1 MEVYIAIPKNG
12 TSEWKDSV
20 KKKYKKVFEFTNVE
34 ELLKEQSKFVV
45 LQQNE
50 HIKAMESLEKCNF
63 SCISD
68 GDWLIKEN
76 RIYNFKSIEK
86 SPILIVKKDVF
97 HYPLILQQ
105 HLKDLYVAKK
115 YNEFVMEAEKYIFSH
130 GSYVMLDYYLSI
142 VYFFILQKH
151 KEAQAKIT
159 NLLHRKPTF
168 AEGWCVLGDMLLSQ
182 RRNGLAKQAYE
193 NAIIK
198 GKDRDIYDDD
208 PVWLKKYDE
217 YPKERLNKID
227 NLISNIQ
234 IVSKNKF

>member
-1 MEVYIAIPKNG
+1 MEVYIAIPKTC

-20 KKKYKKVFEFTNVE
+20 KKRYKKVLEFTKIQ
-34 ELLKEQSKFVV
+34 ELSAENKKYIV

-63 SCISD
+63 SCVSD
-68 GDWLIKEN
+68 GDWLIKEK
-76 RIYNFKSIEK
+76 RIYNFKSFEK
-86 SPILIVKKDVF
+86 SPILIVRDDVF
-97 HYPLILQQ
+97 DYPLILQPQ
-105 HLKDLYVAKK
+105 LKDLYISKNYQDFA
-115 YNEFVMEAEKYIFSH
+115 MEAEKHIFSH

-142 VYFFILQKH
+142 VYFFVLKKH
-151 KEAQAKIT
+151 KEAQDKIT
-159 NLLHRKPTF
+159 NLLYKKPTF
-168 AEGWCVLGDMLLSQ
+168 AEGWCVLGDMFLTQ
-182 RRNGLAKQAYE
+182 KRNGLAKQAYE

-217 YPKERLNKID
+217 YPKEKLSKIE

>member
-1 MEVYIAIPKNG
+1 MEVYIAIPKIC

-20 KKKYKKVFEFTNVE
+20 KKKYRKVKEFTNE
-34 ELLKEQSKFVV
+34 QELNEINEKYIV

-50 HIKAMESLEKCNF
+50 YIKAMESLEKCNF
-63 SCISD
+63 SCLSD

-76 RIYNFKSIEK
+76 RIYNYKSSEK
-86 SPILIVKKDVF
+86 SPILIVRNDAF
-97 HYPLILQQ
+97 DYPLILQQ
-105 HLKDLYVAKK
+105 NLKHLYVAKK
-115 YNEFVMEAEKYIFSH
+115 YQEFVMESEKHIFSH

-142 VYFFILQKH
+142 VYFFILGKH
-151 KEAQAKIT
+151 KEAQDKIT
-159 NLLHRKPTF
+159 KLLYDKPTF
-168 AEGWCVLGDMLLSQ
+168 AEGWCVLGDMFLSQ

-217 YPKERLNKID
+217 YPKEKLSKIE
-227 NLISNIQ
+227 NLIANIQ

>member
-1 MEVYIAIPKNG
+1 MEVYIAIPKIC

-20 KKKYKKVFEFTNVE
+20 KKKYRKVKEFTNE
-34 ELLKEQSKFVV
+34 QELTEISEKYIV

-50 HIKAMESLEKCNF
+50 YIKAMESIEKCNF
-63 SCISD
+63 SCLSD

-76 RIYNFKSIEK
+76 RIYNYKSSEK
-86 SPILIVKKDVF
+86 SPILIVRNDAF
-97 HYPLILQQ
+97 DYPLILQQ
-105 HLKDLYVAKK
+105 NLKHLYVAKK
-115 YNEFVMEAEKYIFSH
+115 YQEFVMESEKHIFSH

-142 VYFFILQKH
+142 VYFFILGKH
-151 KEAQAKIT
+151 KEAQDKIT
-159 NLLHRKPTF
+159 KLLYDKPTF
-168 AEGWCVLGDMLLSQ
+168 AEGWCVLGDMFLSQ

-217 YPKERLNKID
+217 YPKEKLSKIE
-227 NLISNIQ
+227 NLIANIQ

>member
-1 MEVYIAIPKNG
+1 MEVYIAIPKTC

-20 KKKYKKVFEFTNVE
+20 KKKYKKIFEFTNTE
-34 ELLKEQSKFVV
+34 ELQDKNKKFIV

-76 RIYNFKSIEK
+76 RIYNYINLEK
-86 SPILIVKKDVF
+86 SPILIVRNDVF
-97 HYPLILQQ
+97 SYPLILQQ
-105 HLKDLYVAKK
+105 NLKDLYVAKK
-115 YNEFVMEAEKYIFSH
+115 YEAFVMESEKYIFNY

-142 VYFFILQKH
+142 VYFFILHKQ
-151 KEAQAKIT
+151 KEAQSKIT
-159 NLLHRKPTF
+159 NLLHVKPSF

-182 RRNGLAKQAYE
+182 KRNGLAKQAYE

-198 GKDRDIYDDD
+198 GKDRDIYDND

-217 YPKERLNKID
+217 YPKERLSKIE

>member
-1 MEVYIAIPKNG
+1 MEVYIAIPKTC

-20 KKKYKKVFEFTNVE
+20 KKKYKKVKEFTNEE
-34 ELLKEQSKFVV
+34 ELTEINTKYIV

-50 HIKAMESLEKCNF
+50 NIKAMESLEKCNF
-63 SCISD
+63 SCLSD

-76 RIYNFKSIEK
+76 RIYNYKSSEK
-86 SPILIVKKDVF
+86 SPILIVKNDAF
-97 HYPLILQQ
+97 DYPLILQQ
-105 HLKDLYVAKK
+105 NLKQLYVAKK
-115 YNEFVMEAEKYIFSH
+115 YQEFVMESEKHIFSH

-142 VYFFILQKH
+142 VYFFILGKH
-151 KEAQAKIT
+151 KEAQDKIT
-159 NLLHRKPTF
+159 KLLYAKPTF
-168 AEGWCVLGDMLLSQ
+168 AEGWCVLGDMFLSQ

-217 YPKERLNKID
+217 YPKEKLSKIE
-227 NLISNIQ
+227 NLIANIQ